1 MHICTYTLGSR
12 TSKHWIFIISNGFV
26 LFFLKKLIRMSSNR
40 NISMY
45 YRVSHIYYL
54 VSWFNL
60 YQLIG
65 PGMWD
70 WMYILWTF
78 PWVHPFSIYVNIY
91 ARFFEINHQFLK
103 RVKKLN
109 FGSQKRF
116 FWFNLILPLVSD
128 AVSDVQSSRSSLP
141 PTSGSQTSSI
151 SWSSS
156 TTGMICDVCAS

>member
-26 LFFLKKLIRMSSNR
+26 LFFLKKLIRMCSNR

-54 VSWFNL
+54 VSWSNL

-70 WMYILWTF
+70 
-78 PWVHPFSIYVNIY
+78 VNIY
-91 ARFFEINHQFLK
+91 ARFFEIDHQFLK

-156 TTGMICDVCAS
+156 TTGMICDVWEVLR